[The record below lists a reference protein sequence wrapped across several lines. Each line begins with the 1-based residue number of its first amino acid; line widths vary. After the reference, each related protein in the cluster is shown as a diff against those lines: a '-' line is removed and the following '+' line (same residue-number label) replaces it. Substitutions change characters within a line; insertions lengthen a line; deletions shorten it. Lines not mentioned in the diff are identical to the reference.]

1 MSLRVRERRGLY
13 YPQTNKLVYP
23 FHESE
28 EQVMPA
34 ALGVLEAVGGNDD
47 VEEDEQ

>member
-23 FHESE
+23 FHKSE